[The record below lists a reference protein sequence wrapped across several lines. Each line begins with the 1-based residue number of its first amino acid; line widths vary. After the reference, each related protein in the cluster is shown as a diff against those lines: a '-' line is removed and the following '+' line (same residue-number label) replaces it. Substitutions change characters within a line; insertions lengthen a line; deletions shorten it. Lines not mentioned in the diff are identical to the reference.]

1 MGLVRFQCLCMAL
14 VSTLW
19 AAAPLRACELALVL
33 AVDVSASISSGEYS
47 FQMQGLADALED
59 PIIAGALVKGQVA
72 LAVVQ
77 WSGASEQEL
86 SIPWHRMLSQQSVAD
101 FASTARGLPR
111 KWIDGFTAIG
121 SMLDYVAPLYSAVP
135 DCRRLVLDVSGDGLI
150 NAGAP
155 TRAARDVLLAQG
167 TTINGVAIDRRGDA
181 VLQYFRTDIIGGSQA
196 FVLPAS
202 GYGDYPRVIHE
213 KLFRELIQPSS

>member
-1 MGLVRFQCLCMAL
+1 
-14 VSTLW
+14 
-19 AAAPLRACELALVL
+19 
-33 AVDVSASISSGEYS
+33 
-47 FQMQGLADALED
+47 
-59 PIIAGALVKGQVA
+59 
-72 LAVVQ
+72 
-77 WSGASEQEL
+77 
-86 SIPWHRMLSQQSVAD
+86 
-101 FASTARGLPR
+101 
-111 KWIDGFTAIG
+111 
-121 SMLDYVAPLYSAVP
+121 
-135 DCRRLVLDVSGDGLI
+135 LI